1 MDFSVFS
8 YEEFK
13 KHVKRFTKKYGNVAT
28 MQYLCNG
35 EWEPMEH
42 DKLIKEY
49 TEFNKYLPDLPLRPM
64 ESREEFK
71 KRLQTYRDE
80 ISDPTRFIEPLPE
93 TNTPR
98 KDMVNSPAHYTR
110 GKQECID
117 IIEDVIKDAPDPVT
131 GSLHSHVLKY
141 VLRLWLKDNSKQDA
155 EKAVWYLKRL
165 IEKLD

>member
-1 MDFSVFS
+1 MRPVD
-8 YEEFK
+8 YEELKKEQEEFK
-13 KHVKRFTKKYGNVAT
+13 KHYSGLA
-28 MQYLCNG
+28 L
-35 EWEPMEH
+35 
-42 DKLIKEY
+42 EY
-49 TEFNKYLPDLPLRPM
+49 ALSPRP
-64 ESREEFK
+64 
-71 KRLQTYRDE
+71 
-80 ISDPTRFIEPLPE
+80 
-93 TNTPR
+93 
-98 KDMVNSPAHYTR
+98 DMVNSPAHYTR

>member
-1 MDFSVFS
+1 MRPVDFSVFS

-13 KHVKRFTKKYGNVAT
+13 KHIKRFQRKYGNFAT
-28 MQYLCNG
+28 MQYLSNG
-35 EWEPMEH
+35 EWEPMEY
-42 DKLIKEY
+42 DKLKKEY
-49 TEFNKYLPDLPLRPM
+49 AEFENHFPAFGPKV
-64 ESREEFK
+64 
-71 KRLQTYRDE
+71 
-80 ISDPTRFIEPLPE
+80 
-93 TNTPR
+93 NTSR

>member
-1 MDFSVFS
+1 MRPVN
-8 YEEFK
+8 YEEIK
-13 KHVKRFTKKYGNVAT
+13 KAYEEREKEISG
-28 MQYLCNG
+28 L
-35 EWEPMEH
+35 
-42 DKLIKEY
+42 DKLY
-49 TEFNKYLPDLPLRPM
+49 TTLP
-64 ESREEFK
+64 
-71 KRLQTYRDE
+71 
-80 ISDPTRFIEPLPE
+80 
-93 TNTPR
+93 
-98 KDMVNSPAHYTR
+98 DMVNSPAHYTR